1 MFFESTPVG
10 REGSRTR
17 QREMMDCHEV
27 STKAWAVL
35 NWGEVVP
42 VFLSPGMGVAAF
54 KEKE

>member
-10 REGSRTR
+10 REGSWTR